1 METGA
6 PGINRPGP
14 AYPGMNKM
22 FKKIALCAML
32 VLILIPASVMA
43 AGMQGQGSGSAN
55 GAGSGMQSQSQ
66 TAMDSSS
73 GEQSINSHGQGSGT
87 ASGSGGVQMARSGSC
102 NGTCDQDMIRNMTRS
117 QDQDM
122 IRNMTQ
128 DMIRNM
134 TQDMIQNMTRSQLRL
149 GYESVLAG
157 EGQGAGA
164 GAGNGSGNGSG
175 VLQQEGQIIQL
186 QYQSSNMNRAQ
197 FGLTN
202 VNGQLI
208 LATAADASG
217 DRDRVM
223 GRDMLRNQTH
233 LQDVSCG
240 NCRNL

>member
-6 PGINRPGP
+6 PGINLPGP

-43 AGMQGQGSGSAN
+43 AGMQGQGSGSGN
-55 GAGSGMQSQSQ
+55 GAGSGIQSQSQ
-66 TAMDSSS
+66 TAIDSTS
-73 GEQSINSHGQGSGT
+73 GEAPINGHGQRSGM
-87 ASGSGGVQMARSGSC
+87 ASEGVNAQMARSGSC
-102 NGTCDQDMIRNMTRS
+102 NGTCDQDMVRNMTRS

-128 DMIRNM
+128 DR
-134 TQDMIQNMTRSQLRL
+134 IQNMTRSQLRL

-157 EGQGAGA
+157 EGQGPGA

-175 VLQQEGQIIQL
+175 VLQQEGQISHL
-186 QYQSSNMNRAQ
+186 QYQFSNMNRAQ

-202 VNGQLI
+202 VNGRLI
-208 LATAADASG
+208 LASAADASG
-217 DRDRVM
+217 DQDRVM
-223 GRDMLRNQTH
+223 GRDILRTQTR
-233 LQDVSCG
+233 LQDGSCG
-240 NCRNL
+240 NCTNL

>member
-87 ASGSGGVQMARSGSC
+87 ASGSGGAQMARSGSC
-102 NGTCDQDMIRNMTRS
+102 NGTC
-117 QDQDM
+117 DQDM

>member
-43 AGMQGQGSGSAN
+43 AGMEGQGSGSAN
-55 GAGSGMQSQSQ
+55 GAGNGMQSQSQ
-66 TAMDSSS
+66 TAIDSSS

-87 ASGSGGVQMARSGSC
+87 ASGSGGAQMARSGSC

-117 QDQDM
+117 QD
-122 IRNMTQ
+122 Q

>member
-128 DMIRNM
+128 DMI
-134 TQDMIQNMTRSQLRL
+134 QNMTRSQLRL